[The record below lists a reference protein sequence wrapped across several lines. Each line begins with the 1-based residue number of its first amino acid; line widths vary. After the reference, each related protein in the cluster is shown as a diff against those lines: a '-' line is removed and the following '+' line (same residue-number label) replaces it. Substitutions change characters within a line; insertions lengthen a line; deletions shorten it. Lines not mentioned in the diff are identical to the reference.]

1 MLIDHGEHFGLLRR
15 LPLVQGLQLLLQ
27 LFVFIELTAK
37 VIRRHARLSSE
48 ALDVGHY
55 FQRLEC
61 ANMVVSL
68 NVLRALVLNIDF
80 L

>member
-1 MLIDHGEHFGLLRR
+1 MPIDHGGHFGLLRR

-27 LFVFIELTAK
+27 LLVFIELAAK

-48 ALDVGHY
+48 ALDVRHY
-55 FQRLEC
+55 FQRLKH

-68 NVLRALVLNIDF
+68 NVLRALILSIDF
-80 L
+80 F